1 MLYTVKNINT
11 NEISEQ
17 DIPQTFIE
25 QLLELGQEYNGFI
38 KATQEEVD
46 IFNQSKLD
54 TDLEMAKKTKKALI
68 EAGYKQSK
76 QNCQIVYQNQ
86 SYSRSNGFDDMLQL
100 CLQWKSSSQAT
111 IPSLNIPVSLC
122 AGIYDAL
129 LLLRDKI
136 ANNIEICKI
145 DIDSKDNISDVENF
159 TTNLKILFDAE
170 VRIKTCDDFIV

>member
-1 MLYTVKNINT
+1 MKYIVKNINT

-25 QLLELGQEYNGFI
+25 QLLEIGQDYNGFI
-38 KATQEEVD
+38 KATQEEVNG
-46 IFNQSKLD
+46 FNQGKID
-54 TDLEMAKKTKKALI
+54 TDLQEAKKTKKALV
-68 EAGYKQSK
+68 EANYKQSK
-76 QNCQIVYQNQ
+76 QKCQIVYQGQ

-100 CLQWKSSSQAT
+100 CLQWKSSSQTT
-111 IPSLNIPVSLC
+111 IPSVNIPVSLC
-122 AGIYDAL
+122 AAIYDAL

-145 DIDSKDNISDVENF
+145 DIDSKNNISDVENF

-170 VRIKTCDDFIV
+170 VKIEDLL